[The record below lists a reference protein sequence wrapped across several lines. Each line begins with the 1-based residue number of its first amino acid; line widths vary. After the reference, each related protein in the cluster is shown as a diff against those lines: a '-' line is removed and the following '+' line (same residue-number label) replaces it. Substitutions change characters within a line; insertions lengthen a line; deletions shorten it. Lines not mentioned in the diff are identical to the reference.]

1 MKSILERT
9 CIGCNKK
16 TNKKE
21 LVRIVKNK
29 NGKIDIDNTYKMQGR
44 GAYICKNIE
53 CLEIAIKKRKL
64 ERNFSCKIEES
75 VYENIRG
82 LISDRF

>member
-53 CLEIAIKKRKL
+53 CLEIAIKKRK
-64 ERNFSCKIEES
+64 
-75 VYENIRG
+75 
-82 LISDRF
+82 